1 MAKGGSGE
9 NLTGRELSLLWS
21 KGERND
27 LTRRTEGSGSRYT
40 KKKQKGEEGTALQA
54 GDLTFSNPIMEPF
67 FRYFLCENKCGYSRK
82 SKTKDGIKVVNW
94 CILDI
99 LDSKQK
105 EPMFLQMWNQ
115 CKRDAELSNRE
126 PLLIFRRDNMQICI
140 AFERTMFNSFIDY
153 FGYHKYKTLNINL
166 GVNEYLVVMNFN
178 DWKSWVGDSL
188 EPFVNVMLSKKYG
201 VSYDVV

>member
-40 KKKQKGEEGTALQA
+40 KKKQKGEEGIAFQA
-54 GDLTFSNPIMEPF
+54 GDLTFSDPIMEPF

-115 CKRDAELSNRE
+115 CKRDALLSNRE

-140 AFERTMFNSFIDY
+140 AFENHMYGLFYDY
-153 FGYHKYKTLNINL
+153 FGFQMHKKILLERYPDEDIII
-166 GVNEYLVVMNFN
+166 MNFN
-178 DWKSWVGDSL
+178 DWKSWVREGL
-188 EPFVNVMLSKKYG
+188 EAFVNIQLNKRNNQ
-201 VSYDVV
+201 